1 LTQQDDRTYFSS
13 DSGAKWIRGYE
24 SLSSNY
30 IAKID
35 LKYRLRS
42 VYLMKGITAAR
53 AIEHTDLDL
62 EKPLCETTR
71 RPAQHTTAAPNILA
85 FTHTAASTL
94 AILNWP
100 ATVAV

>member
-1 LTQQDDRTYFSS
+1 MDQGFH
-13 DSGAKWIRGYE
+13 E

-42 VYLMKGITAAR
+42 VSLMKGITAAS
-53 AIEHTDLDL
+53 AILSTPNL
-62 EKPLCETTR
+62 EFGKPLCETTR

-94 AILNWP
+94 GIFNWP